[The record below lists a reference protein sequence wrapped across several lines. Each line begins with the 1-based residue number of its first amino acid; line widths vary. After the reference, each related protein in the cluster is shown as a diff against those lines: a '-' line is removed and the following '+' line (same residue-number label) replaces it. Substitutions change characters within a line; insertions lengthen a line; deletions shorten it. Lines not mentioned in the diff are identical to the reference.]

1 MLTRDLCRRLRT
13 VAIIRVARWRWF
25 EAADGIERGVA
36 KTIQQKKVTYDL
48 ERQMAGAT
56 KVKTS
61 EFAKYIVE
69 NI

>member
-1 MLTRDLCRRLRT
+1 MG
-13 VAIIRVARWRWF
+13 
-25 EAADGIERGVA
+25 ADGIERGMA